1 MKKTH
6 YVIIGIALLAL
17 CVAVISVTGKT
28 AVAQIPFYGEQP
40 ASLDEL
46 TIQVD
51 PEEGIISLEDVS
63 LEDGV
68 ITLKVRG
75 EGRGDAFV
83 EILTGDGTG
92 VSKVFYVHRG
102 GIVTKDSY
110 FGACR
115 GGIIIPAAALLY
127 LLLLFFGVL
136 RKYRGGLRES
146 MYQYRNVLYLGL
158 LIFLGFWILQSVMNV
173 IRFNSIGETVHSITA
188 AARLLTLLS
197 LPIALLVSILVT
209 ASNVNL
215 MRHEGR
221 NWRNMLGA
229 ILGIF
234 FCVCLIFPE
243 VMEYYLQWH
252 ATSIDVHNMGGGALY
267 VTTFIEHAIH
277 MTTAYLECILI
288 ATIILSVKAAR
299 HIPAFDKD
307 YILILG
313 CQIGKDG
320 SLTKLLQGRTDRAV
334 EFAAMQKE
342 KTGKDLVFVP
352 SGGQGSDE
360 IMAEAAAVRNY
371 LLAQGI
377 PEEQILAED
386 QSVNTYENFRNS
398 MALIRERE
406 GNAQAASQ
414 ADATESP
421 KIAFSTTNYH
431 VFRSGMFAHEQ
442 GIAAEGIGSPTKRYF
457 WINAFVREFIAALVS
472 EKKKHIIIIA
482 LLVLLVALMII
493 PLYMDFAM

>member
-1 MKKTH
+1 M
-6 YVIIGIALLAL
+6 
-17 CVAVISVTGKT
+17 C
-28 AVAQIPFYGEQP
+28 
-40 ASLDEL
+40 
-46 TIQVD
+46 
-51 PEEGIISLEDVS
+51 
-63 LEDGV
+63 
-68 ITLKVRG
+68 
-75 EGRGDAFV
+75 
-83 EILTGDGTG
+83 
-92 VSKVFYVHRG
+92 
-102 GIVTKDSY
+102 
-110 FGACR
+110 
-115 GGIIIPAAALLY
+115 
-127 LLLLFFGVL
+127 
-136 RKYRGGLRES
+136 
-146 MYQYRNVLYLGL
+146 QYRNVLYLGL

-197 LPIALLVSILVT
+197 LPAALLVSILVT
-209 ASNVNL
+209 MSNVNL

-221 NWRNMLGA
+221 SWRNMLGA
-229 ILGIF
+229 ILGVF

-243 VMEYYLQWH
+243 AMDYYLQWH
-252 ATSIDVHNMGGGALY
+252 ATAIDVHNMGGAALY
-267 VTTFIEHAIH
+267 ITTFIENAIYM
-277 MTTAYLECILI
+277 MTSYLECILI
-288 ATIILSVKAAR
+288 ATIVLSVKAAR
-299 HIPAFDKD
+299 HIPSFDKD

-386 QSVNTYENFRNS
+386 RSVNTYENFRNS

-406 GNAQAASQ
+406 GIAQAAAQ
-414 ADATESP
+414 ADPAKASAESP

-442 GIAAEGIGSPTKRYF
+442 GIPAEGIGSPTKRYF

-472 EKKKHIIIIA
+472 EKKRHVVIIA
-482 LLVLLVALMII
+482 LLVLLTALMII
-493 PLYMDFAM
+493 PLYMDFTM